1 MLVFINACKS
11 ITRSKGRN
19 ILIGLIVLTIA
30 VSGSIALAIRTAAE
44 AAKKSGTEAQT
55 ITGSISV
62 DR

>member
-44 AAKKSGTEAQT
+44 AAKKSGTEAQ
-55 ITGSISV
+55 
-62 DR
+62 